1 MRYRIFALAVLFAL
15 LFSHSVL
22 AEQEADILSDSGI
35 LCLVNREKH
44 LPKDY
49 APSDLVKPKVDT
61 RKSSLQERIYM
72 REEAAH
78 ALEDMFKAALT
89 ESALKLLAVSG
100 YRSYG
105 TQQVLFNQKAA
116 AVSAATASLTVAK
129 PGESEHQLGLAMDV
143 QCPDTLTL
151 SSNFAQTE
159 EGRWVE
165 ENAHRFGF
173 IIRYKAEWKSM
184 TGYNYE
190 PWHIRYIGVAHAT
203 AVHML
208 NIPYETYY
216 EQVIRLPEY
225 VLTQGNPYLLA
236 GAVQDLINGDESILA
251 LLPANAPDTDAALR
265 RASQRYLPED
275 TSYQQAV
282 WMGYPTPVPT
292 PEPRVD
298 TDTEEYSYSQMEGK

>member
-1 MRYRIFALAVLFAL
+1 M
-15 LFSHSVL
+15 
-22 AEQEADILSDSGI
+22 
-35 LCLVNREKH
+35 
-44 LPKDY
+44 
-49 APSDLVKPKVDT
+49 
-61 RKSSLQERIYM
+61 
-72 REEAAH
+72 
-78 ALEDMFKAALT
+78 
-89 ESALKLLAVSG
+89 
-100 YRSYG
+100 
-105 TQQVLFNQKAA
+105 
-116 AVSAATASLTVAK
+116 SAATASLTVAK

-151 SSNFAQTE
+151 SSNFAQTD

-251 LLPANAPDTDAALR
+251 LLPPTLRIPTPRCAEPRSGICLRIPPISRPCGWVILPPCPRPSRAWIPTPRNTPTARWRTNNHAFAARSASCHPDAAPAGAACR
-265 RASQRYLPED
+265 QAAPAGLP
-275 TSYQQAV
+275 
-282 WMGYPTPVPT
+282 
-292 PEPRVD
+292 
-298 TDTEEYSYSQMEGK
+298 

>member
-78 ALEDMFKAALT
+78 ALEDMFNAALT

-129 PGESEHQLGLAMDV
+129 PGESEHQLGLAMDLKAT
-143 QCPDTLTL
+143 PTSNL
-151 SSNFAQTE
+151 SASFAKTKQ
-159 EGRWVE
+159 GQWVA

-173 IIRYKAEWKSM
+173 IIRYKEEWTDI
-184 TGYNYE
+184 TGYAYE
-190 PWHIRYIGVAHAT
+190 PWHIRYVGKEHA
-203 AVHML
+203 AIIYEMD
-208 NIPYETYY
+208 IPLETY
-216 EQVIRLPEY
+216 I
-225 VLTQGNPYLLA
+225 
-236 GAVQDLINGDESILA
+236 
-251 LLPANAPDTDAALR
+251 AALR
-265 RASQRYLPED
+265 AAALSQYL
-275 TSYQQAV
+275 
-282 WMGYPTPVPT
+282 
-292 PEPRVD
+292 
-298 TDTEEYSYSQMEGK
+298 EEE

>member
-1 MRYRIFALAVLFAL
+1 MPLQLLSLLISLVSALSLSLDTLGQATSLGGY
-15 LFSHSVL
+15 L
-22 AEQEADILSDSGI
+22 A
-35 LCLVNREKH
+35 LVNR
-44 LPKDY
+44 DY
-49 APSDLVKPKVDT
+49 VLAADYEPDDLVRPNVKAT
-61 RKSSLQERIYM
+61 NGSAILM
-72 REEAAH
+72 RSEAAA
-78 ALEDMFKAALT
+78 ALEELFAAAKDEAGLT
-89 ESALKLLAVSG
+89 LYAASG

-105 TQQVLFNQKAA
+105 TQSAIFERKIKNTGSREKAQR
-116 AVSAATASLTVAK
+116 LVAP
-129 PGESEHQLGLAMDV
+129 PGASEHQLGLAMDV

-151 SSNFAQTE
+151 SSNFAQTD

>member
-78 ALEDMFKAALT
+78 ALEDMFNAALT

-143 QCPDTLTL
+143 QCPDT
-151 SSNFAQTE
+151 
-159 EGRWVE
+159 
-165 ENAHRFGF
+165 

>member
-78 ALEDMFKAALT
+78 ALEDMFNAALT

-173 IIRYKAEWKSM
+173 IIRYKAE
-184 TGYNYE
+184 
-190 PWHIRYIGVAHAT
+190 
-203 AVHML
+203 
-208 NIPYETYY
+208 
-216 EQVIRLPEY
+216 
-225 VLTQGNPYLLA
+225 
-236 GAVQDLINGDESILA
+236 
-251 LLPANAPDTDAALR
+251 
-265 RASQRYLPED
+265 
-275 TSYQQAV
+275 
-282 WMGYPTPVPT
+282 
-292 PEPRVD
+292 
-298 TDTEEYSYSQMEGK
+298 

>member
-1 MRYRIFALAVLFAL
+1 MPLQLLSLLISLVSALSLSLDTLGQATSLGGY
-15 LFSHSVL
+15 L
-22 AEQEADILSDSGI
+22 A
-35 LCLVNREKH
+35 LVNR
-44 LPKDY
+44 DY
-49 APSDLVKPKVDT
+49 VLAADYEPDDLVRPNVKAT
-61 RKSSLQERIYM
+61 NGSAILM
-72 REEAAH
+72 RSEAAA
-78 ALEDMFKAALT
+78 ALEELFAAAKDEAGLT
-89 ESALKLLAVSG
+89 LYAASG

-105 TQQVLFNQKAA
+105 TQSAIFERKIKNTGSREKAQR
-116 AVSAATASLTVAK
+116 LVAP
-129 PGESEHQLGLAMDV
+129 PGASEHQLGLAMDLKAT
-143 QCPDTLTL
+143 PTSNL
-151 SSNFAQTE
+151 SASFAKTKQ
-159 EGRWVE
+159 GQWVA

>member
-78 ALEDMFKAALT
+78 ALEDMFNAALT

-173 IIRYKAEWKSM
+173 IIRY
-184 TGYNYE
+184 
-190 PWHIRYIGVAHAT
+190 IGVAHAT

-208 NIPYETYY
+208 NLPYETYY

>member
-78 ALEDMFKAALT
+78 ALEDMFNAALT

-105 TQQVLFNQKAA
+105 T
-116 AVSAATASLTVAK
+116 
-129 PGESEHQLGLAMDV
+129 D
-143 QCPDTLTL
+143 
-151 SSNFAQTE
+151 
-159 EGRWVE
+159 R
-165 ENAHRFGF
+165 
-173 IIRYKAEWKSM
+173 KS
-184 TGYNYE
+184 
-190 PWHIRYIGVAHAT
+190 V
-203 AVHML
+203 V
-208 NIPYETYY
+208 
-216 EQVIRLPEY
+216 
-225 VLTQGNPYLLA
+225 
-236 GAVQDLINGDESILA
+236 
-251 LLPANAPDTDAALR
+251 
-265 RASQRYLPED
+265 
-275 TSYQQAV
+275 
-282 WMGYPTPVPT
+282 
-292 PEPRVD
+292 
-298 TDTEEYSYSQMEGK
+298 